1 MAHTIDIRT
10 RPMWHPTRG
19 LGWGAMVPMEK
30 GDERAGTSP
39 GRHLLTAWH
48 EHRLT
53 AKAEAFHVAK
63 RRWLGVGVSI
73 AVDGVEVA
81 A

>member
-10 RPMWHPTRG
+10 RQLAHPTRG
-19 LGWGAMVPMEK
+19 LGWGAFVPLER
-30 GDERAGTSP
+30 GDERTGTSP

-53 AKAEAFHVAK
+53 ARAAAFHVAK
-63 RRWLGVGVSI
+63 RRWLGLDLTI
-73 AVDGVEVA
+73 AVDGEVA